1 MKVAIVVAVCLWL
14 LSVGYLLLTGEAG
27 FIFWAGL
34 ILGLVALVL
43 IPFAAIRAGR
53 REKRMWSE

>member
-1 MKVAIVVAVCLWL
+1 MKVAIVVAVGLWL
-14 LSVGYLLLTGEAG
+14 LSVGYLLLAGEAG